1 MKNEKGQALIEFIL
15 ILPLF
20 LFMLIGTID
29 LGNIIYKKYSLE
41 GKMDYVVDLYK
52 NKKEVKLQNYLNE
65 ENIQMDLEKKTEYTK
80 IILTD
85 NTKVSTPILK
95 DIIGKNYKVEVTR
108 TIYEEQ

>member
-1 MKNEKGQALIEFIL
+1 MRNKKGQALIEFVL
-15 ILPLF
+15 ILPVF
-20 LFMLIGTID
+20 LLMIMGTID

-52 NKKEVKLQNYLNE
+52 NESEVKLNNYLKE
-65 ENIQMDLEKKTEYTK
+65 ENLNLNLNQKTTYTE
-80 IILTD
+80 ITLVD

-95 DIIGKNYKVEVTR
+95 EIIGNNYKVEVKR